1 MGNTQVEAALR
12 WLPPEMEQELVST
25 YRRARIRSLHE
36 AAAGLAVVSLLELL
50 LAFRLEDGANYHNL
64 PCSLSWENTT
74 TGQSGQ
80 RRSRMGYA
88 SIMGRQLVRGQHG
101 KRDVAAQ
108 ERSPVRRG
116 RRGSRWVKH

>member
-1 MGNTQVEAALR
+1 MATARDGARAREH
-12 WLPPEMEQELVST
+12 LPPSSNQELTGSGGG
-25 YRRARIRSLHE
+25 ACGRI
-36 AAAGLAVVSLLELL
+36 AAHELL

-101 KRDVAAQ
+101 KRDVAAH